1 MGTDQIARLAGLVA
15 FGVLGFYLELP
26 RPLAELLA
34 KPWDGFVLPFAA
46 ALFGAVATPYIS
58 TRPARQVRRFLGEAS
73 LAIALSGLLGLV
85 LGLVV
90 AALLAIPL
98 GQLPFP
104 FGALLPSAGAL
115 LCAWLGTTFFVAR
128 QREIVALARSRGLRI
143 GAAGNPA
150 AAGGAGVL
158 LDTSVIIDGR
168 IADIFATGFIGAQL
182 WVPGFVLIELQRVAD
197 SADALRRGR
206 GRRGLEIL
214 GRMQKDFPDTV
225 KILDEDVPG
234 VREVDD
240 KLVRLGQKLGCAVMT
255 NDFNLNRVAA
265 LQGVVVLNIN
275 ELASAVRA
283 VLMPGESFRLLVS
296 AEGKE
301 LSQGVG
307 YLEDGTMVVVD
318 DGRRHIGAT
327 IAVVVTKVLQ
337 TAAGRMVFTR
347 PE

>member
-1 MGTDQIARLAGLVA
+1 MGSDQIARLAGLVA
-15 FGVLGFYLELP
+15 FGVLGFYEELP
-26 RPLAELLA
+26 RPVAEMLA

-58 TRPARQVRRFLGEAS
+58 TRPARQLRSFLREAS

-98 GQLPFP
+98 GQLPFL
-104 FGALLPSAGAL
+104 GNLLPSVGAL
-115 LCAWLGTTFFVAR
+115 LCAWLGTTFFGAR

-143 GAAGNPA
+143 GAAANPA

-168 IADIFATGFIGAQL
+168 IADIFATGFVGAQL

-225 KILDEDVPG
+225 KILDEDIPG

-240 KLVRLGQKLGCAVMT
+240 KLVRLGQKLGCPVMT
-255 NDFNLNRVAA
+255 NDYNLNRVAA

-283 VLMPGESFRLLVS
+283 VLMPGETFRLLVS